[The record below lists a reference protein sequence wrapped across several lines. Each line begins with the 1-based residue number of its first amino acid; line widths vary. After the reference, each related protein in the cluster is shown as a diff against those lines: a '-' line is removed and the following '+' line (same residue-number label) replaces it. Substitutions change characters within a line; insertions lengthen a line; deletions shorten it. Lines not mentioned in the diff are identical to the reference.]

1 MPDRRFFTIVVVFL
15 VFSCLPVF
23 SMVFTDSA
31 GRSVDVGETDC
42 VACLNSSLADLWS
55 LAGGKVDITVGDA
68 VDRKYAARDAVLVD
82 SGAGISID
90 LEMLVYSHPDF
101 VLASAD
107 TPSHVRA
114 SKKLDDLGIP
124 NALVRL
130 DSFEDFYNIFS
141 ILTTITGR
149 TDLFE
154 IYGEGQKKEIGRIVD
169 EALENSGRPSVLF
182 IRAGSGFSSTRAK
195 TRDEHFAAKIL
206 YDLGA
211 FNIADSAPLLSE
223 GLSLEAVL
231 VNDPDFILIVPQG
244 DEAAGIAYMKDLLDR
259 PGWRSLSA
267 VREGRVFFL
276 PKDLFH
282 FKPNGRWAEA
292 YALMADMLYPEASE

>member
-1 MPDRRFFTIVVVFL
+1 MPDRRFFPIVMVFL

-23 SMVFTDSA
+23 SVEFTDSV
-31 GRSVDVGETDC
+31 GRSVDVGGTGA
-42 VACLNSSLADLWS
+42 VACLNSSLADIWT

-68 VDRKYAARDAVLVD
+68 VSKGYAGTDAVLVD

-90 LEMLVYSHPDF
+90 LEMLVYSRPDF

-114 SKKLDDLGIP
+114 SEKLDDLKIP

-130 DSFEDFYNIFS
+130 DCFDDFYNIFS
-141 ILTTITGR
+141 TLTKITGR
-149 TDLFE
+149 MDLFE
-154 IYGEGQKKEIGRIVD
+154 IHGEGQRKEIGRIVEKALQND
-169 EALENSGRPSVLF
+169 ERPSVLF

-195 TRDEHFAAKIL
+195 TRDEHFAAGIL

-211 FNIADSAPLLSE
+211 GNIADSAPVLSE

-231 VNDPDFILIVPQG
+231 VGDPDFILVVPQG
-244 DEAAGIAYMKDLLDR
+244 NEDAGIAYMKDLLDR
-259 PGWRSLSA
+259 PGWRSLRA
-267 VREGRVFFL
+267 VRDGHVFFL
-276 PKDLFH
+276 PKELFH
-282 FKPNGRWAEA
+282 YKPNGRWAKA
-292 YALMADMLYPEASE
+292 YELMADILYPEASE